1 MASQADTAV
10 VSIMPVP
17 GTADSGVRG
26 TVVFV
31 QPRDSD
37 RVAVQV
43 RLTGLAPG
51 KHGLHIHALG
61 DLTHGCTSAGGHFN
75 PSNAPHGGPA
85 DDAAHRHVG
94 DLGNVTAD
102 AAGAVVVDLV
112 DSMISLRGPHSI
124 IGRSV
129 VIHADED
136 DLGRGG
142 QSDSLTTGHAGARVG
157 CGVIGIGAERAL

>member
-1 MASQADTAV
+1 M
-10 VSIMPVP
+10 
-17 GTADSGVRG
+17 
-26 TVVFV
+26 
-31 QPRDSD
+31 
-37 RVAVQV
+37 
-43 RLTGLAPG
+43 
-51 KHGLHIHALG
+51 
-61 DLTHGCTSAGGHFN
+61 
-75 PSNAPHGGPA
+75 
-85 DDAAHRHVG
+85 G

-157 CGVIGIGAERAL
+157 CGVIGLGAERAL